1 QNSVCSP
8 YSPGR
13 AWRRAALNR
22 AHAPQPRLRG
32 SPYRDRAGDAYYQP
46 PEGFGGGGMRRVFRD
61 WGYIMRGIVR
71 WSGRLRGVAPLAV
84 VLALVF
90 VVQPSLTTLAQV
102 VPPPPAP
109 PAAQAVPVIGEVE
122 RLTVHTPGDGWSGGT
137 SVVGGQSIIIPRNL
151 LIDFPAN
158 RLTLQ
163 QTFAQ

>member
-1 QNSVCSP
+1 
-8 YSPGR
+8 
-13 AWRRAALNR
+13 
-22 AHAPQPRLRG
+22 
-32 SPYRDRAGDAYYQP
+32 
-46 PEGFGGGGMRRVFRD
+46 MRRVFRD
-61 WGYIMRGIVR
+61 CGYIMRGIVR

-109 PAAQAVPVIGEVE
+109 PAAQAVPVIGEIE
-122 RLTVHTPGDGWSGGT
+122 RLTLNTPGDVWSGGT
-137 SVVGGQSIIIPRNL
+137 IVVGGQSIIIPRNL

-163 QTFAQ
+163 QTFAQAPAACVANGESGLAKLDKCNTLGNGAQSRRIIELRHPRYGGAVVEPQRQV